1 MHSFILHM
9 YTLTHKHIHSDIHCI
24 IHS

>member
-1 MHSFILHM
+1 M